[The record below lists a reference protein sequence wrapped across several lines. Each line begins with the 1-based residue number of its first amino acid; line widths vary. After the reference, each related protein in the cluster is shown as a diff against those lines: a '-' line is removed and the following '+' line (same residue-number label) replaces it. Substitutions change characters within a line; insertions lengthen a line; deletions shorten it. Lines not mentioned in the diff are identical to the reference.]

1 LVVEVW
7 ERLRDEEVFE
17 SEEAL
22 VAQIASDV
30 EATRKA
36 RRPA

>member
-1 LVVEVW
+1 VELW
-7 ERLRDEEVFE
+7 ERLRDESAFA

-30 EATRKA
+30 EATRHA
-36 RRPA
+36 RRPG